1 MKKIIVLLV
10 AIVTCA
16 CALFTGCN
24 NSTGYDNKLSIDA
37 NGAVSSNGGFA
48 VVKGEHLYFI
58 NGIASYTEDNTYG
71 DVQAGALYR
80 VKLSDLANP
89 KDANPEQVI
98 PALFVAGDLT
108 SGFYIFGNDVY
119 YASPV
124 TTKNKEGVVENT
136 KLDFIKTSLNGKT
149 SVTLKTVADR
159 NTGYRFV
166 EANGVVYLVLKT
178 VNEDNETVVEIINA
192 TENKVVCTT
201 DKVASVIFADD
212 NSTGVFYTRVAH
224 DETLDKDEAFNGIHR
239 VSVDGTDELL
249 LLGNGLYDNETG
261 FGLSG
266 ATFALIKE
274 TKDHLY
280 FSATYVDTSVTTVV
294 KYYALAKDGLTKENA
309 AEKLTLINEGTASA
323 ATVFAATSYYAN
335 TNAIVYLDATY
346 GLIKYDYTVVNDAN
360 SPEGRVRIFY
370 DKDLVGYTVKFWN
383 NGYLYLTDSN
393 SNYFRVN
400 VDALIDDNTEN
411 DDVKVEKVNF
421 LANSTSWYI
430 PEVITHDGNEYF
442 LSVYTAEPYS
452 NLVFVSNIAANNSED
467 MTDEKIEEIRE
478 ITEEQVSLNLEAS
491 ISFITESVQETIDK
505 YFEDNFSEEE

>member
-159 NTGYRFV
+159 NTQYRFV
-166 EANGVVYLVLKT
+166 ESNGVVYLVLKT
-178 VNEDNETVVEIINA
+178 VNEDSETVVEIINA

-224 DETLDKDEAFNGIHR
+224 DETLDKDEVYNEIHR
-239 VSVDGTDELL
+239 IKVDGSSELVL
-249 LLGNGLYDNETG
+249 SGKGLYGTQNEENPEG
-261 FGLSG
+261 FGVYG
-266 ATFALIKE
+266 AKFSLIKD
-274 TKDHLY
+274 TADTLY
-280 FSATYVDTSVTTVV
+280 FSGAYADTSIASVTR
-294 KYYALAKDGLTKENA
+294 YYALNKENKSY
-309 AEKLTLINEGTASA
+309 EVINEGTSTASK
-323 ATVFAATSYYAN
+323 VFAANSYYASKN
-335 TNAIVYLDATY
+335 SIVYLDATY
-346 GLIKYDYTVVNDAN
+346 GL
-360 SPEGRVRIFY
+360 
-370 DKDLVGYTVKFWN
+370 VK
-383 NGYLYLTDSN
+383 
-393 SNYFRVN
+393 
-400 VDALIDDNTEN
+400 
-411 DDVKVEKVNF
+411 
-421 LANSTSWYI
+421 
-430 PEVITHDGNEYF
+430 
-442 LSVYTAEPYS
+442 
-452 NLVFVSNIAANNSED
+452 
-467 MTDEKIEEIRE
+467 
-478 ITEEQVSLNLEAS
+478 
-491 ISFITESVQETIDK
+491 
-505 YFEDNFSEEE
+505 